1 MCFDDQS
8 NPAPGTEADE
18 REQRIRS
25 AVAHMLS
32 CNNPDDPRIRMLSAV
47 VIRVLLA
54 EEVHES

>member
-8 NPAPGTEADE
+8 HAAPETEAGE

>member
-1 MCFDDQS
+1 
-8 NPAPGTEADE
+8 
-18 REQRIRS
+18 
-25 AVAHMLS
+25 MLS